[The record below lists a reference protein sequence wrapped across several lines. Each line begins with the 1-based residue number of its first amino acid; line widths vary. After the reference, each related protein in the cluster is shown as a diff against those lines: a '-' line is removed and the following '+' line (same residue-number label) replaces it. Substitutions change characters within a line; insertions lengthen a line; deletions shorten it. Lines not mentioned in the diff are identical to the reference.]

1 MCGIDQVFDK
11 QVRHAVSNLDV
22 GSVWL
27 RSSHTGVAVKRVKPS
42 VWSLKSSKSKAMT
55 TLFIGLFSPLCA
67 QLGAELVVIS
77 NRSLYLLLVMI
88 RGNLKEEHMMGNFLR
103 WLWSRGPGGR
113 HHQFRGLGRSGRKS
127 KEEGRVGCA
136 KRKIRGGK
144 LGQLVFWPRSK
155 ICTIKL
161 FSFFQKPFIF
171 SAPLN
176 QLKMDSNSN
185 GFKSILKP
193 RTLSQ

>member
-27 RSSHTGVAVKRVKPS
+27 RCSHTGVAVKRVKPS

-55 TLFIGLFSPLCA
+55 ALFIGLFSPLCA

-88 RGNLKEEHMMGNFLR
+88 WGNLKEEHMMGNFLR
-103 WLWSRGPGGR
+103 WLWSRGPGG
-113 HHQFRGLGRSGRKS
+113 
-127 KEEGRVGCA
+127 
-136 KRKIRGGK
+136 
-144 LGQLVFWPRSK
+144 
-155 ICTIKL
+155 
-161 FSFFQKPFIF
+161 
-171 SAPLN
+171 
-176 QLKMDSNSN
+176 
-185 GFKSILKP
+185 
-193 RTLSQ
+193 